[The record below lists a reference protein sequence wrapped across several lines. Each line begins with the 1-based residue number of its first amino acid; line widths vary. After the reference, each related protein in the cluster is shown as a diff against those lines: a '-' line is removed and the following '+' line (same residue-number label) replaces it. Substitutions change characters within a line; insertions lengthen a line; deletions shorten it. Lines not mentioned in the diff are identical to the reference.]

1 MTITVQL
8 TEAEIDALR
17 SMCIALEMRL
27 KADKHANAEEIEF
40 YYNLQDKLLMAK
52 LRAQK

>member
-17 SMCIALEMRL
+17 VLCISSEMRL
-27 KADKHANAEEIEF
+27 KADKHANAKDIEF

-52 LRAQK
+52 LRAQ